1 VVIGTKVSANV
12 YNGIYGAS
20 HPSSTTPLLPD
31 SAVQWQWSGGVTSD
45 EVTVVAKLRST
56 ATAARLIISDR
67 DDLSNPLAT
76 LPVRADDHGVVEFS
90 VDGLQPATQYHYA
103 IAVDGTI
110 DRARVGRLRTYA
122 EGPQS
127 FTVAVGGC
135 ARVGSNGAVFDA
147 IRALDPDLYVIN
159 GDWHYAN
166 LTRNEPEEFRE
177 VMDLTLSRAAQA
189 ALYRSTPVTYMWD
202 DHDYGGNNAD
212 RRSPTRPAAM
222 AVYREYVPHYPLEG
236 ADSPVNQ
243 AFTIGRVR
251 FLVTDT
257 RSARSPASAP
267 DDADKTM
274 LGATQKAWLKREFLR
289 ADADAALT
297 VWVNPTPWIGEAT
310 AGADTWA
317 GYSTER
323 RELANFIAD
332 NAIDHLLMLSGDA
345 HMVAL
350 DDGTNTDYSSTGAGR
365 FPLLHAA
372 ALDRPGKVKGG
383 PYSLGV
389 VPGGGQ
395 FGVLDVDDRG
405 DSLHVR
411 LSGQNW
417 RGEKLLTYEFD
428 VPASAVGVG
437 GRH

>member
-1 VVIGTKVSANV
+1 
-12 YNGIYGAS
+12 
-20 HPSSTTPLLPD
+20 
-31 SAVQWQWSGGVTSD
+31 
-45 EVTVVAKLRST
+45 
-56 ATAARLIISDR
+56 
-67 DDLSNPLAT
+67 
-76 LPVRADDHGVVEFS
+76 
-90 VDGLQPATQYHYA
+90 
-103 IAVDGTI
+103 
-110 DRARVGRLRTYA
+110 
-122 EGPQS
+122 
-127 FTVAVGGC
+127 
-135 ARVGSNGAVFDA
+135 
-147 IRALDPDLYVIN
+147 
-159 GDWHYAN
+159 
-166 LTRNEPEEFRE
+166 
-177 VMDLTLSRAAQA
+177 MDLTLSRAAQA

-345 HMVAL
+345 HMLAL
-350 DDGTNTDYSSTGAGR
+350 DDGTNTDYSSTDAGG

-383 PYSLGV
+383 PYSLGAL
-389 VPGGGQ
+389 PGGGQ
-395 FGVLDVDDRG
+395 FGVLEVDDRG

-411 LSGQNW
+411 LTGQNW
-417 RGEKLLTYEFD
+417 RGEVLLTYEFD
-428 VPASAVGVG
+428 VPASRDEAGVS
-437 GRH
+437 